1 MNALHGVEDTLF
13 IPLAARAWASRRFPD
28 YFLDETALSLERAV
42 PDEVIRADS
51 SEYFLMASV
60 ARYHNFDAMIRS
72 FIAAHDRCRVVDLGI
87 GLETASRRAGLS
99 AAVFVGI
106 DQPRVIEMR
115 RRFLGDAPNEV
126 LIAGDIKDLKWA
138 DSLDPELSTLF
149 IASGVFQYFRE
160 DEVLALVRFLRGRFT
175 GCELIFDAT
184 TRFGLACANSYVR
197 RTGNKGAPM
206 SFSVPDAAGFAEKC
220 GAKLIESRGFFA
232 DALASLG
239 DRLSFRT
246 RLSMKIADRFGL
258 TKLIHLRLTN

>member
-1 MNALHGVEDTLF
+1 MSTYNGVEDTLF

-28 YFLDETALSLERAV
+28 YFFDETALSLENAIPRSGIASV
-42 PDEVIRADS
+42 S
-51 SEYFLMASV
+51 SEYFLTASV

-87 GLETASRRAGLS
+87 GLETASRRAGFS
-99 AAVFVGI
+99 GAVFVGI
-106 DQPRVIEMR
+106 DRPRVIEMR
-115 RRFLGDAPNEV
+115 RRLLGDAPNEI

-138 DSLDPELSTLF
+138 DSLDPELPTLF

-160 DEVLALVRFLRGRFT
+160 EEVLALIRFLRGRFPR
-175 GCELIFDAT
+175 CELIFDAT
-184 TRFGLACANSYVR
+184 TKFGLAYANRYVR

-206 SFSVPDAAGFAEKC
+206 YFSVSDAAGFAEKC
-220 GAKLIESRGFFA
+220 GAELVESRGFFA